1 MHALTAP
8 PDISSAD
15 RLSVTIFFAVLAHL
29 ILILGVTFV
38 REDRFERRVETLDVV
53 LVPQRSE
60 TVPDRP
66 DYLAQANQDGGGDH
80 VEKIR
85 PSTPNPTPLPA
96 SEPAI
101 TAARLAMP
109 ASEPRLVLP
118 MIPARFAP
126 PPTAAPEEAPAPA
139 VSRKDATTAFE
150 VVAAPV
156 QTAPAQAALVGAI
169 PIETAPLEAA
179 LVEAT
184 PAEAIPTE
192 AITAEA
198 VPAETASVDE
208 VSAEAAP
215 AGSAQPPAQPRRTR
229 ESDESRAIVRSARSE
244 PERTAAAPSEP
255 DSTPAPVTRATPARG
270 FDTATSVSRSLA
282 IAALSAEID
291 RKLRAYAERP
301 RRKWI
306 SARTREHKL
315 AAYMDAWRRKVERIG
330 NLNYPDE
337 AARRGL
343 SGNLLLEVAIKSDG
357 TVEEIVLRRSSG
369 ERVLDEA
376 AIRIVK
382 LAAPFSKFSE
392 SIGEEVDI
400 LHIERTWIFLSD
412 NRFTRP

>member
-1 MHALTAP
+1 M
-8 PDISSAD
+8 
-15 RLSVTIFFAVLAHL
+15 
-29 ILILGVTFV
+29 
-38 REDRFERRVETLDVV
+38 
-53 LVPQRSE
+53 
-60 TVPDRP
+60 
-66 DYLAQANQDGGGDH
+66 
-80 VEKIR
+80 
-85 PSTPNPTPLPA
+85 
-96 SEPAI
+96 
-101 TAARLAMP
+101 
-109 ASEPRLVLP
+109 
-118 MIPARFAP
+118 
-126 PPTAAPEEAPAPA
+126 
-139 VSRKDATTAFE
+139 
-150 VVAAPV
+150 
-156 QTAPAQAALVGAI
+156 
-169 PIETAPLEAA
+169 
-179 LVEAT
+179 
-184 PAEAIPTE
+184 
-192 AITAEA
+192 
-198 VPAETASVDE
+198 
-208 VSAEAAP
+208 
-215 AGSAQPPAQPRRTR
+215 
-229 ESDESRAIVRSARSE
+229 
-244 PERTAAAPSEP
+244 
-255 DSTPAPVTRATPARG
+255 
-270 FDTATSVSRSLA
+270 SRSLA